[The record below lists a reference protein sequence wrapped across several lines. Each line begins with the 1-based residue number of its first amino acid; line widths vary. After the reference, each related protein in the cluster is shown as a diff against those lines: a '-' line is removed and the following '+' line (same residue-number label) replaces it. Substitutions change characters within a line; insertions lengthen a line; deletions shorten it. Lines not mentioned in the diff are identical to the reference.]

1 MCASLK
7 IIKMETNEDTDH
19 LYNTSI
25 FQNKDLFDT
34 NFFSILAFL
43 NQYSRNEPDRFFL
56 NLAFSVMSD
65 RPM

>member
-34 NFFSILAFL
+34 NFFLFWHFL
-43 NQYSRNEPDRFFL
+43 INIREMNPTNFFL

>member
-34 NFFSILAFL
+34 NFFFYFGIS
-43 NQYSRNEPDRFFL
+43 
-56 NLAFSVMSD
+56 
-65 RPM
+65 